1 MAGKK
6 KTTDPNTAQ
15 LPLLDVRDQ
24 LKTAPCVPA
33 IRTAVETWRRNGYPS
48 ITDVTQDLLSHWFG
62 TDHRLPNGRRF
73 QYHTG
78 QQEAV
83 ETMIYLYEV
92 AGIRKR
98 ATLLETYARPV
109 KGQELRL
116 PPYDDFGRY
125 AIKMATGSGKT
136 KVMALAV
143 AWHYLNAVRYPNDP
157 RWAKTFLLLAPNV
170 IVLERLRTDF
180 ANNFI
185 FLNDPVLPMDY
196 RWLWDEFRGFM
207 RGDSEVGG
215 SDGGLY
221 LTNIQ
226 QLYERAPAAS
236 AMPSPLA
243 ALLGAGPPPSL
254 GASAN
259 GADDFLSR
267 IEARPGPVLV
277 LNDEAHH
284 THDEESEWNQTI
296 RRLHARRPVALQLDV
311 SATPRFNSGALFPWT
326 TSDYPLRQAIIDRLV
341 KRPIKGLSR
350 IQEVNSDIA
359 SVRYEGFLVAGV
371 ERWREYREQLKP
383 LGKKPVLFVMMN
395 STKEADD
402 VAHWLQ
408 TKYPADFAGEGTLT
422 IHTDRSGDVSTKDLE
437 EARKAA
443 REIDDNQ
450 SPVNAVVS
458 VLMLR
463 EGWDVQNVTVVV
475 GLRPYTSKANI
486 LPEQAIGRGLRL
498 MFRSLTQDSFIERVD
513 IIGNKKFLE
522 FIDDLEKSEGLK
534 FDTFE
539 VGKDKLRIVTIEP
552 VPAKAAADIG
562 LPDLTPLLVRK
573 KSLRD
578 EIEALDVT
586 KFPLSSLRVKSKPGK
601 GNQKFTYEAIDII
614 SKEKLLEREYELS
627 PPVTAEEVI
636 GYYAK
641 RITENIKLPSQFP
654 ALVPKIR
661 QYMAERLFRETVD
674 LTDPNVIRELTT
686 DLVKYVVTKTF
697 EQVLLPL
704 VVEAKEPEL
713 LHLARP
719 LLSTAPFPTSRQLFE
734 SARTIFNYVVCDNN
748 FEEAFAKFLDK
759 APDVAAFAKLP
770 ETFGFSVAYTDT
782 RTNLRHYYPD
792 FVVRQPD
799 GTHWLVETKGRE
811 DIDVARKDEAA
822 RAWCARAT
830 ELTEVPW
837 QYLKVMQTEFERMQ
851 PDDFEDL
858 STSAPYL
865 FNQVD

>member
-1 MAGKK
+1 
-6 KTTDPNTAQ
+6 
-15 LPLLDVRDQ
+15 
-24 LKTAPCVPA
+24 
-33 IRTAVETWRRNGYPS
+33 
-48 ITDVTQDLLSHWFG
+48 
-62 TDHRLPNGRRF
+62 
-73 QYHTG
+73 
-78 QQEAV
+78 
-83 ETMIYLYEV
+83 
-92 AGIRKR
+92 
-98 ATLLETYARPV
+98 
-109 KGQELRL
+109 
-116 PPYDDFGRY
+116 
-125 AIKMATGSGKT
+125 
-136 KVMALAV
+136 
-143 AWHYLNAVRYPNDP
+143 
-157 RWAKTFLLLAPNV
+157 
-170 IVLERLRTDF
+170 
-180 ANNFI
+180 
-185 FLNDPVLPMDY
+185 MDY

-226 QLYERAPAAS
+226 QLYERAPAVS
-236 AMPSPLA
+236 GLPGPLA
-243 ALLGAGPPPSL
+243 ALLGTTPPPAL

-284 THDEESEWNQTI
+284 THEEDSEWNQTI

-326 TSDYPLRQAIIDRLV
+326 TSDYPLKQAINDRLV
-341 KRPIKGLSR
+341 KRSLKGLSH
-350 IQEVNSDIA
+350 INEVNSDIA

-408 TKYPADFAGEGTLT
+408 TKYPTDFAGEGTLT

-437 EARKAA
+437 DARRAA
-443 REIDDNQ
+443 REIDDDK

-498 MFRSLTQDSFIERVD
+498 MFRSLTQSSYIERVD

-539 VGKDKLRIVTIEP
+539 VGKDKLRIITIEP
-552 VPAKAAADIG
+552 VPEKVGMDIG

-573 KSLRD
+573 KTLRD
-578 EIEALDVT
+578 EIEALDVA
-586 KFPLSSLRVKSKPGK
+586 KFPLSTLRVKSKPGQD
-601 GNQKFTYEAIDII
+601 NQKFMYEATDIVT
-614 SKEKLLEREYELS
+614 KEKLFEREYELS
-627 PPVTAEEVI
+627 PPATAEEVI

-641 RITENIKLPSQFP
+641 RIAENLKLPSQFP
-654 ALVPKIR
+654 TLVPKIR
-661 QYMAERLFRETVD
+661 QYLAERLFREKVD
-674 LTDPNVIRELTT
+674 LADPNVIRALSTPQ
-686 DLVKYVVTKTF
+686 VNWVVTETF
-697 EQVLLPL
+697 EKVLRPL
-704 VVEAKEPEL
+704 VVETKEPEL

-719 LLSTAPFPTSRQLFE
+719 LSGTPPFPTSRQVFE
-734 SARTIFNYVVCDNN
+734 SARTVFNYVVCDND
-748 FEEAFAKFLDK
+748 FEESFAKFLDK
-759 APDVAAFAKLP
+759 APDVVAFAKLP
-770 ETFGFSVAYTDT
+770 ESFGFSIAYTDT

-830 ELTEVPW
+830 ELTEVQW

-858 STSAPYL
+858 LTGAPDL
-865 FNQVD
+865 FS